1 VGSSS
6 RHSIVWD
13 TGSAAGITER
23 LLGATHWPVP
33 SGPGSCTSIRLA
45 ARAVSPREAGTCTTA
60 RSGKGAYKVISGL
73 PGTARSPAS
82 LKVCS
87 TQPS

>member
-1 VGSSS
+1 MVC
-6 RHSIVWD
+6 D

-23 LLGATHWPVP
+23 LLGFTHWVAP
-33 SGPGSCTSIRLA
+33 SAPGSCTSTRLA
-45 ARAVSPREAGTCTTA
+45 ARAASPREAGTCTTA
-60 RSGKGAYKVISGL
+60 RSGSGAYRVISGL

-82 LKVCS
+82 LRVCS

>member
-1 VGSSS
+1 MVC
-6 RHSIVWD
+6 D

-23 LLGATHWPVP
+23 LLGLTHWLAP
-33 SGPGSCTSIRLA
+33 SAPGNCTSIRLA
-45 ARAVSPREAGTCTTA
+45 ARAASPRDAGTWTTA
-60 RSGKGAYKVISGL
+60 RKGSGAYKVISGL

-82 LKVCS
+82 LRVCR